1 MVGLGWLALNC
12 ATYVV
17 LGLYKRH
24 HYTRLKQTGHGIG
37 FIENCLTVPLIIA
50 LCVATGEFKLSGV
63 TAATIPGVAPHTATP
78 FHAFTELQLAT
89 KLAVACT
96 SLFAASMNIVYVN
109 LFRLLPATAITVLGN
124 LNKTVSIVLAAFLF
138 NTRIP
143 FTQKLSLATV
153 SAAAQSKAASLLVCY
168 LLSLTSLTIYPCIFL
183 PSSFACI
190 LCTGHDCGSSIW
202 HAPQNCERAAPR
214 RCPESTHAT
223 AAHRYMGWWG

>member
-89 KLAVACT
+89 KLAVAGT

-109 LFRLLPATAITVLGN
+109 LFRLLPATAITVLAPEWESEQDR
-124 LNKTVSIVLAAFLF
+124 VHRPCCVPVQHAH
-138 NTRIP
+138 P
-143 FTQKLSLATV
+143 
-153 SAAAQSKAASLLVCY
+153 
-168 LLSLTSLTIYPCIFL
+168 IYPEAL
-183 PSSFACI
+183 ARH
-190 LCTGHDCGSSIW
+190 GECGGTI
-202 HAPQNCERAAPR
+202 
-214 RCPESTHAT
+214 
-223 AAHRYMGWWG
+223 